1 MPDIDPELWILV
13 HGGIEPEAMLEWP
26 LRAQWAW
33 GAAILDMVAERA
45 NSIGWPTRWTGQVA
59 RQRLEGWRKEVER
72 ALTAEWPPDLVAL
85 KRAVKLLSEFL
96 WDEIGSEDMSKLF
109 LRVLRNDFVRAIT
122 GQQPIRL
129 TDENS
134 NDTKAPWWS
143 VSILWDTMFDL
154 PPGSVRLWGGDVM
167 GALGTF
173 RDRLARMLVRFHAL
187 EVDDA

>member
-13 HGGIEPEAMLEWP
+13 HGGIEPESMLEWP

-96 WDEIGSEDMSKLF
+96 WDEIGSEDI
-109 LRVLRNDFVRAIT
+109 VHPV
-122 GQQPIRL
+122 GHY
-129 TDENS
+129 
-134 NDTKAPWWS
+134 
-143 VSILWDTMFDL
+143 
-154 PPGSVRLWGGDVM
+154 VRLASRVRPSMGWRCYGGPGHVPRSAGPDA
-167 GALGTF
+167 GSLPCLGG
-173 RDRLARMLVRFHAL
+173 R
-187 EVDDA
+187 